1 MRSSRWTSL
10 GLGVLG
16 SLLTVACQDGAPAA
30 RATPAARAESTVTSD
45 NEVLVEVTDHAQVC
59 MVTDR
64 YMGKPQIPV
73 TIGHATYY
81 GCCAGCKSK
90 LEGSATARTATDP
103 VSGASVDKAAA
114 TIGRDESGRI
124 FYFESR
130 DNLRKF
136 RPGA

>member
-1 MRSSRWTSL
+1 M
-10 GLGVLG
+10 
-16 SLLTVACQDGAPAA
+16 PH
-30 RATPAARAESTVTSD
+30 AESTSTSA
-45 NEVLVEVTDHAQVC
+45 NEALVEVMDHAQVC

-73 TIGHATYY
+73 TISEATYY
-81 GCCAGCKSK
+81 GCCTGCKSK

-103 VSGASVDKAAA
+103 ISGASVDKAAA